1 MASADFQHLRLS
13 MVNDVVVVE
22 IRTRDITGPLLAQ
35 ELGHELAM
43 VTSQPWSQRIVIN
56 FRRVAFLSSTGF
68 ATIFKLISRTSAEGR
83 EVKLCEM
90 DHGVRLGAEIVGLD
104 KVAEIHNTEAAAL
117 RAFAQSYAVAEPVQQ
132 RTEDRNR

>member
-1 MASADFQHLRLS
+1 MATADFQHLRLS
-13 MVNDVVVVE
+13 MVNDVAVVE
-22 IRTRDITGPLLAQ
+22 IRTKDINGSQLAQ

-43 VTSQPWSQRIVIN
+43 VAAQDWAKRVIVN

-68 ATIFKLISRTSAEGR
+68 AAIFKLLSRARAEGR

-104 KVAEIHNTEAAAL
+104 KIVEIYDNEAAAL
-117 RAFAQSYAVAEPVQQ
+117 RAFALA
-132 RTEDRNR
+132 RTVV